1 MSPVTEWWREALEAT
16 SDPAFWQQFR
26 QIRGAAS
33 LTEYSP
39 DPESARAVVPF
50 TYDAERLYNTAIQ
63 LFLSA
68 AFEISAGTGFDDTAI
83 QQTLRNVGRLLYA
96 LHISESGLLADEDLL
111 VEAACAFALAGYS
124 ANAVVALKL
133 RERSRE
139 DIIEVPTLPL
149 ITRLLLARRIPE
161 LRGLV
166 NRWNNN
172 ALPRED
178 VAQAAIDRLLK
189 SVRSLCA
196 YTVSG
201 NPSQMA
207 NAIDEAEGAA
217 AQLTY
222 TGDLEDWFLAQ
233 GVALDLHRLSTTN
246 AWSQI
251 HTQIGELGPLWRGY
265 VRSLA
270 LGTSDVRHSDIAQE
284 NVRTGC
290 VIDLWPSQI
299 AALEKGFL
307 GEGLAD
313 CVVKMPTSSGK
324 TRLAEMRIISSLSA
338 RPEAKCIYV
347 VPFVALANEIRDS
360 LRASLGRIGLRVGDL
375 FQGEYAL
382 TDLDKQ
388 LLLRNDV
395 VVSTPEKLDLVLR
408 QDNGI
413 LNQVGLFIFD
423 EGHMIDASARGIRY
437 EFLIDRLLR
446 LRRRENIHFAIV
458 VISAVVPNAGDLA
471 VWLSGEEDGV
481 VETDWKPTEVQY
493 GVFHWRSENRESPN
507 VGRGDIEYPD
517 WQQQGER
524 YYVPNVI
531 QRELRRTRFYPRT
544 KCEICIHLAQA
555 LVNAGPVAVF
565 ATTRRNVEAIVKAAL
580 SALNRSGDSFPI
592 AEGDDHRQSLDQA
605 ISVCHEYLGEDH
617 RLISALRLG
626 FAYHTGTIPQA
637 VRAQIERLYQAGT
650 IQVIVCTNTLAQGVN
665 LPVKSLVI
673 HSLNRGA
680 SGSISPRDFQNMA
693 GRAARAMHQ
702 IDGQVIFVHD
712 DATRGFTTAEH
723 NIRKDDSIDGYVLSG
738 LLLLYA
744 ELVTRRA
751 ELVVNDTSR
760 QLFNALSTRFGF
772 ADDEARFQES
782 LATLDAQLL
791 GILVEEAV
799 SDEGY
804 DASTI
809 LGGSLFSIQAAG
821 IGIDTASI
829 YGDLTARIQSIAADI
844 SEPDT
849 RRRYFQ
855 TGLSSRSCRSV
866 LGDSEAFLDL
876 LQLAPESISDAGALL
891 RAALQISLSSD
902 ETRPNNDLVLSGE
915 LDECFV
921 DWINGVSVGAMTR
934 PEGVG
939 SEDLSLVIEDAF
951 VRKFPW
957 GFNSV
962 MILLRNE
969 IEARGIEIR
978 PYLTFLPALSRY
990 GVPSIEAAICRAAGV
1005 SARSCAVQLASRCP
1019 SGSDYEAVIAWLS
1032 ELQLPGI
1039 ADIVGDEQVAQRVL
1053 DELTSAQLGNP
1064 GAQRLQDSAWA
1075 DVEVRGLRHYTNW
1088 TEVESLEPG
1097 ELLELRREPEN
1108 PYDENAVQVIRI
1120 LSGQMLGYMQRDY
1133 ARIVSPLLDAA
1144 IPVIATVSRVSEPTP
1159 IYPAGLLFISLMEV

>member
-16 SDPAFWQQFR
+16 SDPVFWQQFR

-33 LTEYSP
+33 LVEYSP
-39 DPESARAVVPF
+39 DPESARADIPF

-63 LFLSA
+63 LFMSA
-68 AFEISAGTGFDDTAI
+68 AFEVSAGASLEDDSI
-83 QQTLRNVGRLLYA
+83 QHILRNVGRLLYA
-96 LHISESGLLADEDLL
+96 LHISESELSGEEDLL
-111 VEAACAFALAGYS
+111 LEAACAFALAGYS
-124 ANAVVALKL
+124 ANSAVALRL
-133 RERSRE
+133 REKTRN
-139 DIIEVPTLPL
+139 DVTEVPTLPL
-149 ITRLLLARRIPE
+149 ITRLLLSKRIPE
-161 LRGLV
+161 LHMLTS
-166 NRWNNN
+166 RWRDSGSH
-172 ALPRED
+172 AEIAKSPLD
-178 VAQAAIDRLLK
+178 QLLA
-189 SVRSLCA
+189 SIRSLCA
-196 YTVSG
+196 YTISG
-201 NPSQMA
+201 IP
-207 NAIDEAEGAA
+207 
-217 AQLTY
+217 AQLASAVQDGDQAAGSLAT
-222 TGDLEDWFLAQ
+222 TGDVEDWFLAQ
-233 GVALDLHRLSTTN
+233 GVALDIRRLSKTN
-246 AWSQI
+246 AWSQLRD
-251 HTQIGELGPLWRGY
+251 HIGDLGLLWRRY
-265 VRSLA
+265 IRSLA
-270 LGTSDVRHSDIAQE
+270 LGTSDRRHSDVVQE

-290 VIDLWPSQI
+290 AIDLWPSQI
-299 AALEKGFL
+299 AALEEGFL
-307 GEGLAD
+307 GDSLAD

-324 TRLAEMRIISSLSA
+324 TRLAEMRMISSLSA

-347 VPFVALANEIRDS
+347 VPFVALANEIRDT

-395 VVSTPEKLDLVLR
+395 IVSTPEKLDLVLR
-408 QDNGI
+408 QDNGL
-413 LNQVGLFIFD
+413 LNQVALFVFD
-423 EGHMIDASARGIRY
+423 EGHMIDASPRGIRY

-446 LRRRENIHFAIV
+446 LRRREDIHFSIL
-458 VISAVVPNAGDLA
+458 VISAVVPNVGDLA
-471 VWLSGEEDGV
+471 LWLSGNEDGV

-493 GVFHWRSENRESPN
+493 GVFHWRTDRPGAPN
-507 VGRGDIEYPD
+507 VGRGDISYPD
-517 WQQQGER
+517 RQQQGER

-531 QRELRRTRFYPRT
+531 QREIRRTRFYPRT
-544 KCEICIHLAQA
+544 KSEICVRLARA

-565 ATTRRNVEAIVKAAL
+565 AATRRNVDAVVNAAL
-580 SALNRSGDSFPI
+580 DAAARTGISFPI
-592 AEGDDHRQSLDQA
+592 ADGDEHRRNLEQA
-605 ISVCHEYLGEDH
+605 ISVCREYLGENHKLLD
-617 RLISALRLG
+617 ALELG
-626 FAYHTGTIPQA
+626 FAYHTGTVPQA
-637 VRAQIERLYQAGT
+637 VRAQIEKLYQAGT
-650 IQVIVCTNTLAQGVN
+650 IQVVVCTNTLAQGVN
-665 LPVKSLVI
+665 LPVKSLII
-673 HSLNRGA
+673 HSLSRGA
-680 SGSISPRDFQNMA
+680 SGNISPRDFQNMA
-693 GRAARAMHQ
+693 GRAARALHQ
-702 IDGQVIFVHD
+702 IDGQVVFVHD
-712 DATRGFTTAEH
+712 DATGGFTRAELA
-723 NIRKDDSIDGYVLSG
+723 IRNNDNIDGYVLSG

-751 ELVVNDTSR
+751 ELVVDDSSR
-760 QLFNALSTRFGF
+760 QLFGALSSRFGF
-772 ADDEARFQES
+772 ADDEDRLNES

-791 GILVEEAV
+791 GLLVEEAV
-799 SDEGY
+799 PDVGF

-829 YGDLTARIQSIAADI
+829 YGDLTARIQSIADDI

-876 LQLAPESISDAGALL
+876 LRLAPENISDAGALL

-902 ETRPNNDLVLSGE
+902 ETRPSNDLVLSGE

-978 PYLTFLPALSRY
+978 PYLTFLAALSRY
-990 GVPSIEAAICRAAGV
+990 GVPSIEAAICRAVGV

-1032 ELQLPGI
+1032 ELQLPEI

-1053 DELTSAQLGNP
+1053 EELTSAQLGNP

-1088 TEVESLEPG
+1088 TEVGSLEPG

-1120 LSGQMLGYMQRDY
+1120 LSGQMLGYVQRDY

-1144 IPVIATVSRVSEPTP
+1144 IPVAATVSRVSEPTP